1 MKAIKQLQLNI
12 KTRGRPLKKG
22 DISRTSSG
30 KIAHIPR
37 PNLNSK
43 TPVHINIKVRK
54 DIPNLRRK
62 SIYKMLKIGVK
73 KARIKGLKVIHFALV
88 SNHLHLI
95 IEADGNKELAQGMR
109 SFLISF
115 AMNINNSLKR
125 RGSLFV
131 DRYNMEVIKV
141 PRRMRYLLS
150 YVFKNNSQHQKR
162 KFTTDPYSSLIT
174 FSDQDVLFGK
184 QVPILFDPKAQK
196 KLKHFLRSFLSPP
209 ESWLA
214 TIGWKISNSS
224 MISDSM

>member
-1 MKAIKQLQLNI
+1 MKVIKQLQLNI
-12 KTRGRPLKKG
+12 KARGRPLEKG
-22 DISRTSSG
+22 DTGRTSSG

-37 PNLNSK
+37 PDLNSK
-43 TPVHINIKVRK
+43 TPAHINIKVRK

-141 PRRMRYLLS
+141 PRRMHYLLS
-150 YVFKNNSQHQKR
+150 YVFKNNSKHQKR
-162 KFTTDPYSSLIT
+162 KFVTDPYSSVIT
-174 FSDQDVLFGK
+174 FNEQEVLFGK
-184 QVPILFDPKAQK
+184 KVPSPFDPETKK
-196 KLKHFLRSFLSPP
+196 KLKRFLGSFLSPP

-214 TIGWKISNSS
+214 TTGWKIT
-224 MISDSM
+224 